1 MAPESSLGL
10 LASSV
15 KTGGEV
21 RSNAQREIVA
31 QLVEHGTFN
40 AGVVGSSPTG
50 LTRSP

>member
-15 KTGGEV
+15 KTDGEV

-31 QLVEHGTFN
+31 QW
-40 AGVVGSSPTG
+40 
-50 LTRSP
+50 